1 MLLLGYKCPDSA
13 KDIILWKPFLNAD
26 ENTQTCA

>member
-1 MLLLGYKCPDSA
+1 MLLLGYKFPGSA
-13 KDIILWKPFLNAD
+13 IDIILWKSFLNAD